1 MENYIIS
8 DMKKQGKSMDYNRI
22 VVCRGGG
29 DLATGIIH
37 RLAKAGLQVVCLES
51 ERPSSIR
58 RQVCFSEAVYDGET
72 SVDGMKAVRVKN
84 MGIFS
89 LRGRKEKFRFL

>member
-1 MENYIIS
+1 MENYIIL

-37 RLAKAGLQVVCLES
+37 RLAKAG
-51 ERPSSIR
+51 
-58 RQVCFSEAVYDGET
+58 
-72 SVDGMKAVRVKN
+72 SVS
-84 MGIFS
+84 GI
-89 LRGRKEKFRFL
+89 GAAKFYS

>member
-1 MENYIIS
+1 
-8 DMKKQGKSMDYNRI
+8 MDYNRI

-51 ERPSSIR
+51 EQPSSIR
-58 RQVCFSEAVYDGET
+58 RQVCFSEAVYDGKT

-84 MGIFS
+84 MEDIP
-89 LRGRKEKFRFL
+89 LRGRKEKFRPYRSEGRMD